1 MNTPYSD
8 IIFPFFKRI
17 EEDKNFF
24 NYIGVFIEE
33 ANLIAIERAKG
44 LLREAVGILMSL
56 CEPDVD
62 FFNYDDANEAFGFE
76 LTGREK
82 YLLISLMYQQ
92 YLERDIAKLKLLDV
106 NYTPTNLR
114 VFDPNAARTSFMSIY
129 KFICEQNEVLID
141 EYKNKDRLTGKYR
154 SINYPSYDES
164 DE

>member
-8 IIFPFFKRI
+8 IIFPFFERI

-24 NYIGVFIEE
+24 NYIGVFVEE
-33 ANLIAIERAKG
+33 ANEIAIERAKG
-44 LLREAVGILMSL
+44 LLKEAIGIVTSL
-56 CEPDVD
+56 CAPDVD
-62 FFNYDDANEAFGFE
+62 FYNYDDSNETFNFE

-92 YLERDIAKLKLLDV
+92 YLERDIAKLKLLDA

-114 VFDPNAARTSFMSIY
+114 VFDPSSARTSFMSIY
-129 KFICEQNEVLID
+129 EFVCKQNDVLVD

-154 SINYPSYDES
+154 SINYTSYDES